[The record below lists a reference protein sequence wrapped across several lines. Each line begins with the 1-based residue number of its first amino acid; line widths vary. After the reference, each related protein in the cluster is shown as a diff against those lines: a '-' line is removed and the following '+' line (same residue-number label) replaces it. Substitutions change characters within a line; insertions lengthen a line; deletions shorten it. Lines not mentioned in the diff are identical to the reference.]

1 MSLSYNGGNDS
12 GIKALADDL
21 NAKINPDIST
31 SEVAIF
37 NAMQEGE
44 IEVSKC
50 VFDLVSLSLE
60 IYEKSG
66 GAFDITLSDLSKLW
80 SVDHKSLEDYANS
93 EFPPLPDYEELAS
106 YTSGMEDISIREQDG
121 KYYLSKSKASVKI
134 DLGGIAKGYLSDL
147 VAEKLRTNGTKSAI
161 IDVTGNLYLLGK
173 KINSDGSLLD
183 WRIGVNNC
191 FEAGGEYLC
200 GIICPQNT
208 AVVTSGTYERYYK
221 KNEIKINHIIN
232 PFTGMP
238 VGVAYNG
245 EYSNTSN
252 HVVSATVIGSNGAVC
267 DALATAVCVLGM
279 ESGAS
284 LIQSEG
290 LSALIVTADGKYTTV
305 GTVDFMAGDFL
316 INGMEKV

>member
-1 MSLSYNGGNDS
+1 VREN
-12 GIKALADDL
+12 
-21 NAKINPDIST
+21 
-31 SEVAIF
+31 
-37 NAMQEGE
+37 GE
-44 IEVSKC
+44 IVIKPEEKGRYIDKEACTALLPQIKENGPEVKIPYSST
-50 VFDLVSLSLE
+50 DAE
-60 IYEKSG
+60 ITK
-66 GAFDITLSDLSKLW
+66 
-80 SVDHKSLEDYANS
+80 KSLEGKLFNK
-93 EFPPLPDYEELAS
+93 ELAS

-147 VAEKLRTNGTKSAI
+147 VAEKLLANGTKSAI
-161 IDVTGNLYLLGK
+161 VNVTGNLYLLGK